1 MEYEYSSY
9 EVMYEVIDTI
19 IYGYCE
25 NNPQIKGMIDM
36 YLILKWDKDCR
47 TYGITVM
54 NAIDVLINV
63 NAEQCKEM
71 IRLCDGDTHQI
82 AIEQQYY
89 NKRLDFLIRMKN
101 EISDYLEEVANELID

>member
-1 MEYEYSSY
+1 MEYLNY
-9 EVMYEVIDTI
+9 EIMYEVIDTI
-19 IYGYCE
+19 VYGYCE
-25 NNPQIKGMIDM
+25 NDPHLQGMIDM
-36 YLILKWDKDCR
+36 YLMLNWDKNNE
-47 TYGITVM
+47 TFGITVM
-54 NAIDVLINV
+54 NAIDVLIND

-101 EISDYLEEVANELID
+101 EISDYLEEVANNLID